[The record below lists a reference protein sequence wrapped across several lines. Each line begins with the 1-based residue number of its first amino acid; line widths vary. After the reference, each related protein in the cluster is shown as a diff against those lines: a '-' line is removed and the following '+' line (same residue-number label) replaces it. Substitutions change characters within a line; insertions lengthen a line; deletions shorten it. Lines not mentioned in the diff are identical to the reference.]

1 MLKARS
7 VMQGAQT
14 GGVLPHRPD
23 ARTRA
28 WEFLARGLFLASKHI
43 IFFLINKLIYSCVG
57 SSFLCKG
64 FL

>member
-43 IFFLINKLIYSCVG
+43 IFFLIN
-57 SSFLCKG
+57 
-64 FL
+64 